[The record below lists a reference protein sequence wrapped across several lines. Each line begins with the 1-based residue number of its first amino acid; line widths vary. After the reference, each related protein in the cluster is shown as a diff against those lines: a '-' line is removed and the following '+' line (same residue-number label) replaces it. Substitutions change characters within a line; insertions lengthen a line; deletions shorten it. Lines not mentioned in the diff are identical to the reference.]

1 MDHDNE
7 KIECFFKGFASAVH
21 FRFMQTNLICSL
33 IFICMNGPYKML
45 VSIVFLAIAV
55 FLYLFTTFAWH
66 MLPILFIALLLFLSM
81 RIVQQYESAIV
92 FSLGRFDRIINPGL
106 NFIFPFIERTHLVD
120 IRILTIDIPKQQV
133 ITKDNVP
140 ISVNGVVYF
149 KVIDPV
155 KAIIKVQDYVYAVSQ
170 YAQTALRDVIG
181 QMSLD
186 EVLAERTN
194 VGQKIEQM
202 VEKESIAWGVEVTG
216 IKMQD
221 IDMPEDLKRLM
232 SRQAS
237 SEREKRATIIKSE
250 GDKLAAENLSAAA
263 KTMSKSP
270 GAMQLRTLQTVDG
283 LGPTASNTVVIAVPI
298 EIMDALRAFQSE
310 KERLK

>member
-1 MDHDNE
+1 MNDAP
-7 KIECFFKGFASAVH
+7 KAFVAIVLLIILAVLALIPFAGFIAA
-21 FRFMQTNLICSL
+21 
-33 IFICMNGPYKML
+33 
-45 VSIVFLAIAV
+45 IVFLII
-55 FLYLFTTFAWH
+55 
-66 MLPILFIALLLFLSM
+66 MLGASI
-81 RIVQQYESAIV
+81 RIIQQYENAII
-92 FSLGRFDRIINPGL
+92 FSLGKFDRIIEPGL
-106 NFIFPFIERTHLVD
+106 NFIFPFIERAHVVD

-140 ISVNGVVYF
+140 VSVNGVVYF
-149 KVIDPV
+149 KVIDSA

-194 VGQKIEQM
+194 VGEKIEKM
-202 VEKESIAWGVEVTG
+202 VEKESVAWGIEVTG

-250 GDKLAAENLSAAA
+250 GDKMAAKNLSAAA
-263 KTMSKSP
+263 SIMLESP
-270 GAMQLRTLQTVDG
+270 GAMQLRTLQTIDG
-283 LGPTASNTVVIAVPI
+283 LGPTASNTVILAVPI
-298 EIMDALRAFQSE
+298 EIMDAIRLFQHE
-310 KERLK
+310 KESLKREK

>member
-1 MDHDNE
+1 
-7 KIECFFKGFASAVH
+7 
-21 FRFMQTNLICSL
+21 
-33 IFICMNGPYKML
+33 ML

-55 FLYLFTTFAWH
+55 FLYLLTSFVWPV
-66 MLPILFIALLLFLSM
+66 LLILFIALLLFLSM